1 MTVASGAEAELCM
14 RTMIYGG
21 IRALFCQQSWQ
32 SQNGFPPRTPEIP
45 SVHHE
50 ASAGGLREVAHGED
64 AFWAMNAGRDAVTST
79 KQEGSFYP
87 RDLYGAVHGAI
98 FVRKTV

>member
-50 ASAGGLREVAHGED
+50 ASAGGLRDVAQGED
-64 AFWAMNAGRDAVTST
+64 ASWGMKRGARRGDVKFSHGAFDR
-79 KQEGSFYP
+79 
-87 RDLYGAVHGAI
+87 RDLYKQQ
-98 FVRKTV
+98 VRP